1 MILNGNQRR
10 EGKVNRCQA
19 PKKKSLKREGAG
31 MREPFHQSLTFPNI
45 ETKTKKE
52 EEKGKDKWP
61 KVNQTD
67 MCLSVW
73 RSKKEQINS
82 WQNKGRKFWKTVMM
96 ERK

>member
-1 MILNGNQRR
+1 MYERR

-61 KVNQTD
+61 KVNQKRR
-67 MCLSVW
+67 VG
-73 RSKKEQINS
+73 NS
-82 WQNKGRKFWKTVMM
+82 HTGHRM
-96 ERK
+96 